1 MKACHH
7 ISRHRRPSL
16 KCVLKYYIQKP
27 LKYVVSMTIV
37 TTGFLLSYTSL
48 SKGYILF
55 SMVRI
60 VTNEWV

>member
-16 KCVLKYYIQKP
+16 KYVLKYFIQKP

-37 TTGFLLSYTSL
+37 TTGFFIIIYLTIEKVIYS
-48 SKGYILF
+48 F
-55 SMVRI
+55 Q
-60 VTNEWV
+60 W

>member
-16 KCVLKYYIQKP
+16 KCVLIYYIQKP

-37 TTGFLLSYTSL
+37 TTGFFIIIYLTIEKVIYS
-48 SKGYILF
+48 F
-55 SMVRI
+55 Q
-60 VTNEWV
+60 W